1 MICSPISNPPFTGP
15 VLSTRLPLG
24 AWYFNTDGG
33 SQVND
38 GKVGLYY
45 AWAVRSGDVAAVPEP
60 GVIGLFGIG
69 ALAWAGAKAR
79 RRG

>member
-1 MICSPISNPPFTGP
+1 MQNSVYWSGTEYAPNPN
-15 VLSTRLPLG
+15 L
-24 AWYFNTDGG
+24 AWYFST
-33 SQVND
+33 ND
-38 GKVGLYY
+38 GLQYGVNKDNGYY

-60 GVIGLFGIG
+60 GVMGLLGIG

>member
-1 MICSPISNPPFTGP
+1 MQNSVYWSGTEYAPHPG
-15 VLSTRLPLG
+15 L
-24 AWYFNTDGG
+24 AWTFNTDFGD
-33 SQVND
+33 QDNVLKAN
-38 GKVGLYY
+38 LYY

-60 GVIGLFGIG
+60 GVMGLLGIG